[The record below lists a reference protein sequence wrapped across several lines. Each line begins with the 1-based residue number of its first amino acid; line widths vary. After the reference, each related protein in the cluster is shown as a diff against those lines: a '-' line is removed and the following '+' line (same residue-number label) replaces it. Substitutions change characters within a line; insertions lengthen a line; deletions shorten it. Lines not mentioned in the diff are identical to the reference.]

1 MGSKDHPDPRKLNRK
16 EKPIMLRWALTFFL
30 VAIVAGLLG
39 FTGIAGAAASIAK
52 IIFMIFLALLIISLL
67 ALALGGKPPP
77 AT

>member
-1 MGSKDHPDPRKLNRK
+1 MGNKDHPDPLNLNRK
-16 EKPIMLRWALTFFL
+16 EKPTMLRWALTFFI
-30 VAIVAGLLG
+30 VAIIAGLLG